1 MVLAIPYGFLRAEFG
16 ENSGGHPD
24 SAPGRCLFIIGARVP
39 PMLDSLDTLIAFVLI
54 MLLVSMLITIA
65 VQLLATAFNLRGKYL
80 GKGLAH
86 TFKTILPKMDGDAE
100 TLACRILSGRLLS
113 DSPMRKLGRCATAV
127 RPDEVFD
134 ALHRVA
140 TGRVTATAELRKNAR
155 SVLRGLGISEAFLA
169 QADAETAALTGA
181 VGGTA
186 QDLKATAAALVA
198 QLPSDQQAKIQE
210 AFRKM
215 AERIRAYEATAA
227 QVVGRDAQ
235 AVAKALDDAY
245 RKFHYWFDVSQER
258 AQQWFTSHTR
268 WFTVGLAVLF
278 AFWLQL
284 DTVEIFKLVSSNRAL
299 REKIVAQ
306 AEAVTRQANRVLVD
320 RESVAQQ
327 AVIAWRNSLSDEA
340 AKNAVANVTP
350 ARTDTPE
357 TVRSDLRN
365 KLAEANIQNADA
377 LLASFD
383 STVAS
388 TAEQNAKDLKKDFQD
403 VGHLIDDSGFSLF
416 PPHGKGRWGDHW
428 SDNLGKHF
436 WGMIFS
442 VGLLSLGAPFWFN
455 ALKSLANL
463 RSRVAE
469 NITTEQKGEK
479 PPPGTGASKAPG
491 EPPATVVSTT

>member
-1 MVLAIPYGFLRAEFG
+1 
-16 ENSGGHPD
+16 
-24 SAPGRCLFIIGARVP
+24 
-39 PMLDSLDTLIAFVLI
+39 MLDSLDTLIAFVLI
-54 MLLVSMLITIA
+54 MLLVSMLITIG

-113 DSPMRKLGRCATAV
+113 DSPMRRLGRCATAV

-140 TGRVTATAELRKNAR
+140 TGRVGAAGELQKNAR
-155 SVLRGLGISEAFLA
+155 ALLRGLGVSEAFLA
-169 QADAETAALTGA
+169 QADAEAAAITGA

-186 QDLKATAAALVA
+186 QDLNATAAALVA
-198 QLPSDQQAKIQE
+198 QLPADQQAKIQE
-210 AFRKM
+210 AVRKM
-215 AERIRAYEATAA
+215 VDRISAYETTAA
-227 QVVGRDAQ
+227 RVASQDAQ
-235 AVAKALDDAY
+235 AVANTLDDAY

-268 WFTVGLAVLF
+268 WFTVGLALLF

-306 AEAVTRQANRVLVD
+306 AEAVTRQASKVLVD
-320 RESVAQQ
+320 RETVAQQ
-327 AVIAWRNSLSDEA
+327 AVTAWRNSLSDEA
-340 AKNAVANVTP
+340 AKNAVANVNP
-350 ARTDTPE
+350 ARDDTPG
-357 TVRSDLRN
+357 TVRSNLRN
-365 KLAEANIQNADA
+365 NLAEAHIQNADA

-388 TAEQNAKDLKKDFQD
+388 IAEQNAKGLKRDFQD

-428 SDNLGKHF
+428 SDDLGKHF

-479 PPPGTGASKAPG
+479 PPPGTTKSNVSP
-491 EPPATVVSTT
+491 EPPATVEPAT